1 MLSPL
6 GTAQMARKPPA
17 LKPHQDRPGEDTNKA
32 RRTQIRQAE
41 VPSFSLQQ
49 AIRVPR
55 AIADHFGHRPTRPLQ
70 VAKAM
75 ELAPDS
81 GNFRM
86 LCGAAVAYGLTEGGA
101 FAKEIGISPLGMRV
115 VRPTADNDDV
125 AAKRE
130 ALLKPRVVGQL
141 LKRYDGSPLP
151 REDIGMNVLQEM
163 GVPQKRSKAVLSLII
178 EGAESVDLL
187 VENKG
192 KRYVDL
198 HGAAPDRVEVSGDA
212 ATRDLDAIDLDPDDG
227 RHAQSTSRDLAFP
240 ATASAEADQA
250 LRRRVFITHGKNRD
264 LLEPI
269 KKLLGF
275 GEMEAVISVD
285 TTSVAQPV
293 PDKVLNL
300 MRTCGAAIIHVDA
313 ERELFDPKTNQPEV
327 RVNDNVLIE
336 IGAAMAL
343 YGRRF
348 ILLVREGAT
357 LPSNLQGLFEVRYG
371 GETLD
376 MAATIKLME
385 AINDIKNHP
394 LPSRS
399 STESSGQRSK

>member
-1 MLSPL
+1 M
-6 GTAQMARKPPA
+6 
-17 LKPHQDRPGEDTNKA
+17 D
-32 RRTQIRQAE
+32 
-41 VPSFSLQQ
+41 
-49 AIRVPR
+49 
-55 AIADHFGHRPTRPLQ
+55 
-70 VAKAM
+70 
-75 ELAPDS
+75 LAPDS

-101 FAKEIGISPLGMRV
+101 FAKEIGISALGMRI
-115 VRPTADNDDV
+115 VRPTVDNDDLI
-125 AAKRE
+125 AKRA
-130 ALLKPRVVGQL
+130 ALLKPRVVGQF

-163 GVPQKRSKAVLSLII
+163 GVPQKRAKAVLGLIV
-178 EGAESVDLL
+178 EGAEAVDCL

-198 HGAAPDRVEVSGDA
+198 QGAATAFE
-212 ATRDLDAIDLDPDDG
+212 ATRGPDGVEPDIPDVDLEGDG
-227 RHAQSTSRDLAFP
+227 SRAADRTREQPAASTTDS
-240 ATASAEADQA
+240 TEMDQA
-250 LRRRVFITHGKNRD
+250 LRRRVFITHGKNKD

-275 GEMEAVISVD
+275 GELDAVISVD

-300 MRTCGAAIIHVDA
+300 MRSCGAAIIHVDA
-313 ERELFDPKTNQPEV
+313 ERELFDPKTSETEV

-348 ILLVREGAT
+348 ILLVREGVT

-385 AINDIKNHP
+385 AINDIKNHR

-399 STESSGQRSK
+399 MPADG

>member
-1 MLSPL
+1 MPRKSSTPPSP
-6 GTAQMARKPPA
+6 QEPA
-17 LKPHQDRPGEDTNKA
+17 HADGSA
-32 RRTQIRQAE
+32 SRRTQISQAE

-75 ELAPDS
+75 DLAPDS

-101 FAKEIGISPLGMRV
+101 FAKEIGISPLGMRI
-115 VRPTADNDDV
+115 VRPTIDNDDLI
-125 AAKRE
+125 AKRA
-130 ALLKPRVVGQL
+130 ALLKPRVVGQF

-163 GVPQKRSKAVLSLII
+163 GVPQKRAKAVLGLII
-178 EGAESVDLL
+178 EGAEAVDLL

-198 HGAAPDRVEVSGDA
+198 QGSGTAVETSAGSSIEPEIRDV
-212 ATRDLDAIDLDPDDG
+212 DLDGDEGQAADQK
-227 RHAQSTSRDLAFP
+227 RAQPP
-240 ATASAEADQA
+240 ATPTDRSEADQA
-250 LRRRVFITHGKNRD
+250 LKRRVFITHGKSKD
-264 LLEPI
+264 LIDPI

-275 GEMEAVISVD
+275 GEMDAVISVEE
-285 TTSVAQPV
+285 TSVAQPV

-300 MRTCGAAIIHVDA
+300 MRSCGAAIIHVDA
-313 ERELFDPKTNQPEV
+313 EREVFDPKTNQAEV

-348 ILLVREGAT
+348 ILLVREGVT
-357 LPSNLQGLFEVRYG
+357 LPSNLQGLFEVRYV

-385 AINDIKNHP
+385 AINDIKNHR
-394 LPSRS
+394 LPSRTS
-399 STESSGQRSK
+399 AADGPPSA